1 MRSVTCLLEG
11 HIWGLSLVLLVTPGI
26 AQGFQRNSAHMQVRW
41 AHLAKAETKANGREA
56 AQGRRGAGGSSAQTG
71 VILAAT
77 LGPLF
82 AGMALSYFL
91 SGGAK

>member
-1 MRSVTCLLEG
+1 M
-11 HIWGLSLVLLVTPGI
+11 LLVTPDT
-26 AQGFQRNSAHMQVRW
+26 AWTKSARMQVRW
-41 AHLAKAETKANGREA
+41 AHLAKAGSVANGREA
-56 AQGRRGAGGSSAQTG
+56 AQGHRGAKGSSAQTG

-82 AGMALSYFL
+82 AGVALSYFL

>member
-1 MRSVTCLLEG
+1 MLPDFCQLGGRP
-11 HIWGLSLVLLVTPGI
+11 WGLCLVLLVTPDR
-26 AQGFQRNSAHMQVRW
+26 ACMDAARMQVRW
-41 AHLAKAETKANGREA
+41 AHLAKAGSVANGREA
-56 AQGRRGAGGSSAQTG
+56 AQGRRGAKGSSAQTG

-82 AGMALSYFL
+82 AGVALSYFL